1 MPSRTVREIAP
12 DALCQFQPFKRVSAS
27 AADRHQDALKVARQ
41 LAEGLKQR
49 FKAKRV
55 VLFGSATRTDFG
67 QWSDIDLAVWG
78 VDPTEYFRAAA
89 YVSGFSSVFHV
100 DLVDA
105 DDCQP
110 ALLRE
115 IAVHGVEL

>member
-12 DALCQFQPFKRVSAS
+12 DALSQFQPFKQVSAG
-27 AADRHQDALKVARQ
+27 ADRHQDALNVARQ
-41 LAEGLKQR
+41 LAEALKQR
-49 FKAKRV
+49 FRAKRV
-55 VLFGSATRTDFG
+55 VLFGSATRTDFS

-78 VDPTEYFRAAA
+78 VDPAEYFRAAA
-89 YVSGFSSVFHV
+89 YVSGFSSIFHV

-105 DDCQP
+105 DDCRA

-115 IAVHGVEL
+115 IVVHGVEL